1 MSKPKQW
8 LLRLTDTQVISQDT
22 YKDGILISREI
33 MGYVSSLEGVL
44 MALETVTSGDGV
56 FSVWDLRK
64 RLKTLAHPT
73 SKMQN
78 AKYALLSVE
87 EKELV
92 TKAVKSIDWTF
103 KNQIQVWVRWEEFFD
118 DLRNIVEFDEENPP
132 ADYAAD
138 KERFDAEI
146 EAIKV
151 EQRRIEELAAAELEA
166 ETNVVLEVLFK
177 ELQDKG
183 LLGPAATIEDV
194 PEKTKKAAQEQ
205 AKANIELRKR
215 SATAALVQSQDVK
228 A

>member
-22 YKDGILISREI
+22 YKDGILIAREI

-56 FSVWDLRK
+56 FSIWDLRK

-132 ADYAAD
+132 ADYTAD

-215 SATAALVQSQDVK
+215 SATAALVQSQDIK